1 MDLAPQSVP
10 TGLVMVYMPDRGVG
24 DLMWHLPTLR
34 AIAAS
39 TPEGKV
45 LLAARPSSRA
55 RDLLA
60 AEPCVAA
67 VDYLDYRAGTFRHM
81 VELVDFYKLS
91 RARRPRAVWVLE
103 KIDRPVIG
111 AALAGVPERR
121 GFGLGHGQERW
132 LTHQPFLPRS
142 MRPAHRIEKLAAF
155 EAAHGLSVAS
165 REPALV
171 PVPAAVETLE
181 RDYGPLPRPWI
192 VYGVG
197 ASEPRKRWPIARF
210 GDLGVALDDLG
221 GTRFWLGGFEDAEAV
236 EAVISGA
243 DGRGRDVNVCRLKL
257 DVGAALISRADLF
270 IGNDS
275 GPLNVAAAVG
285 TRGLGLFGD
294 TPPLSY
300 SRYLVPVIGP
310 PGGMAALTV
319 EQAATAARLSL

>member
-1 MDLAPQSVP
+1 
-10 TGLVMVYMPDRGVG
+10 MVYMPDRGVG

-39 TPEGKV
+39 TPEGRV

-60 AEPCVAA
+60 AEPCVTAI
-67 VDYLDYRAGTFRHM
+67 DYLDYRAGTFRHL
-81 VELVDFYKLS
+81 VEIIDFYRLC
-91 RARRPRAVWVLE
+91 RARRPRAVWILE
-103 KIDRPVIG
+103 KIDRPAIG

-132 LTHQPFLPRS
+132 LTHGPFLPRA

-155 EAAHGLSVAS
+155 EAAQGLKIDS
-165 REPALV
+165 REPALI
-171 PVPAAVETLE
+171 PVPAAVDVVE
-181 RDYGPLPRPWI
+181 RDYGRLPRPWI

-197 ASEPRKRWPIARF
+197 ASEPRRTWPLERFAR
-210 GDLGVALDDLG
+210 LSEQLADLG
-221 GTRFWLGGFEDAEAV
+221 GTRFWLGGPGDSEAV
-236 EAVISGA
+236 DRHLANGPGA
-243 DGRGRDVNVCRLKL
+243 LNVCHLKL
-257 DVGAALISRADLF
+257 DVGAALMSRADLV

-285 TRGLGLFGD
+285 APSVVLFGD
-294 TPPLSY
+294 SPPLSY
-300 SRYLVPVIGP
+300 SRYLIPVVGP
-310 PGGMAALTV
+310 PGGMQALTV